1 MTGSCVL
8 GVDDFLFV
16 FYSCIYDVFERG
28 RFGSLK
34 LLGFDFEQACIVVI
48 AKNAIGKS
56 FGKRKKKQGSEIA
69 SRKNFSDKLKI
80 DLAELRL
87 SHHRMCMHKCIFRN
101 ALGHVNMHAPIS
113 GMAAKFGANYPA
125 EH

>member
-1 MTGSCVL
+1 MHRGYCQECMQL
-8 GVDDFLFV
+8 GNL
-16 FYSCIYDVFERG
+16 SER
-28 RFGSLK
+28 
-34 LLGFDFEQACIVVI
+34 E
-48 AKNAIGKS
+48 
-56 FGKRKKKQGSEIA
+56 KKQGSKIA

-87 SHHRMCMHKCIFRN
+87 SHRKCMHKCIFRN

-113 GMAAKFGANYPA
+113 GMAAKFGANYA